1 MDFSH
6 EGDTMGGGGGNAL
19 MGLLAGSA
27 LNKDRDDGKTSTM
40 MIVLAV
46 VFFVIVFIIAL
57 VFLAMAFKDK
67 GYDHRRVGE
76 GTDIAALLAPLI
88 AAKSMENN
96 GCKNSEF
103 DKLEIMQKL
112 EASEDRARQTQTQQE
127 IGALGKE
134 FAAMGFGLA
143 GKIDNV
149 EKEHLKTYA
158 NLENQ
163 VGALTMGMTQLLQK
177 ENNRDIISGVI
188 QQLSMSG
195 PCFAKC

>member
-1 MDFSH
+1 MEFSH
-6 EGDTMGGGGGNAL
+6 EGDTMGGGNAL
-19 MGLLAGSA
+19 MGLLAGCA
-27 LNKDRDDGKTSTM
+27 MNKDRDDGKTSTM

-57 VFLAMAFKDK
+57 VFLAMAFKDR
-67 GYDHRRVGE
+67 GHDYRRDN
-76 GTDIAALLAPLI
+76 GTDIAALLTPLI
-88 AAKSMENN
+88 AAKSMECNN
-96 GCKNSEF
+96 GYKNCEI

-112 EASEDRARQTQTQQE
+112 EASEDRARETQTQQE

-149 EKEHLKTYA
+149 EKEQLKSYA
-158 NLENQ
+158 TLENQ

-188 QQLSMSG
+188 QQLSMG
-195 PCFAKC
+195 ATCFAKC